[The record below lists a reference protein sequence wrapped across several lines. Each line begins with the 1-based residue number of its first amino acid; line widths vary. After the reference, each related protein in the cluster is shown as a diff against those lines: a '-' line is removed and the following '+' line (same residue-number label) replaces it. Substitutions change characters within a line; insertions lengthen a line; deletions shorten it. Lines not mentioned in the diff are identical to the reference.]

1 MKVTSEIEINKAA
14 YKNNLSFIQ
23 SLIGD
28 NCVFSSVIKGNAYG
42 HGIETFGPM
51 AEEVGVRHFSVFS
64 AYEAHRFHKVSNGE
78 STIIIMGVADHP
90 DELEWAIALG
100 IEFFVFDVERLQKA
114 VKIAKKIRKKA
125 IVHIEIETGMNR
137 TGFCVDELKEVIE
150 FIQDNEQ
157 HLTVKGLCTHFAGAE
172 SITNY
177 FRVKKQIVT
186 YNRIAKI
193 FHSNQI
199 MFPQKH
205 TACSAAV
212 INYPQT
218 IQDLV
223 RVGIMQYGFWPSR
236 ESQMKYYT
244 KNKINTNPLQPVISW
259 KSYVMGT
266 KSVAAGEYISYG
278 TTVLAE
284 TDMEIATVPVGYAHG
299 FSRSL
304 SNQGKVIINGHRLDV
319 VGLVNMNM
327 MIVDITNTPKVKK
340 GDTVIL
346 IGEQDGISISVASFG
361 EMSNQLNYELLT
373 RLPEDI
379 PRTVINKL

>member
-1 MKVTSEIEINKAA
+1 
-14 YKNNLSFIQ
+14 
-23 SLIGD
+23 
-28 NCVFSSVIKGNAYG
+28 
-42 HGIETFGPM
+42 
-51 AEEVGVRHFSVFS
+51 
-64 AYEAHRFHKVSNGE
+64 RFKKVSNGE
-78 STIIIMGVADHP
+78 STVMIMGVADSTN
-90 DELEWAIALG
+90 ELEWAINLN
-100 IEFFVFDVERLQKA
+100 IEFFVFDLDRLQKA
-114 VKIAKKIRKKA
+114 IKIAKRLKKKA

-137 TGFCVDELKEVIE
+137 TGFCLDELKDVIH
-150 FIQDNEQ
+150 FIEDNKNYLE
-157 HLTVKGLCTHFAGAE
+157 VKGLCTHFAGAE

-177 FRVKKQIVT
+177 FRVKNQILA
-186 YNRIAKI
+186 YNRILKFFTTNNI
-193 FHSNQI
+193 NFK
-199 MFPQKH
+199 QKH
-205 TACSAAV
+205 LACSAAV

-218 IQDLV
+218 INDLV

-244 KNKINTNPLQPVISW
+244 KNKINSNPLQPVISW

-284 TDMEIATVPVGYAHG
+284 TDMKIATIPIGYAHG

-304 SNQGKVIINGHRLDV
+304 SNQGKVIINGHRVDV
-319 VGLVNMNM
+319 IGFVNMNM
-327 MIVDITNTPKVKK
+327 MIVDITNAPNVKK
-340 GDTVIL
+340 GDVTIL

-379 PRTVINKL
+379 PRIIIK